1 MLETR
6 SRWQDWIN
14 LGLGAWLFL
23 MPFFGYVPMDSAA
36 GMNSVL
42 FGSTIMVI
50 SVAVLTKFFSWEEW
64 ISFAI
69 GLWLVAA
76 PFVFGFA
83 TGSLAMWN
91 SVVIGLF
98 IAGDALWSVFYNT
111 HQHGG
116 HHPTHA

>member
-14 LGLGAWLFL
+14 LVLGAWLFL

-42 FGSTIMVI
+42 FGSVIMVI

-69 GLWLVAA
+69 GLWLIAA
-76 PFVFGFA
+76 PFLFGFA
-83 TGSLAMWN
+83 TGGLGMWN
-91 SVVIGLF
+91 SIIIGLF
-98 IAGDALWSVFYNT
+98 IAGDALWGVVSNARKPS
-111 HQHGG
+111 G
-116 HHPTHA
+116 HHPSHA